1 MAGRLFLFVC
11 LEWERGAGLSDGVTL
26 KPESG
31 RTREQALEGSQAG
44 DEGGPFNTGQEPCRG
59 HKVGAVWVF
68 SGGREDANVA
78 EI

>member
-11 LEWERGAGLSDGVTL
+11 LEWGAGLSDGVTL

-31 RTREQALEGSQAG
+31 HTTEQALEGSQAG
-44 DEGGPFNTGQEPCRG
+44 DKGGSFNTGQEPCRG

-78 EI
+78 EM